1 VVLVN
6 RPTSDD
12 LTEIDSK
19 PGAFWMGWWRNV
31 QMIVWV
37 KGATLDVVERMD
49 RAAIARGTDAAK
61 ASVVHLITPDA
72 GPPQSDARDALVE
85 VTRRHGGSVA
95 CAGVVIERSGLM
107 GMAVRSAV
115 TGLIIVAPKHYR
127 VKVFDSIDL
136 CAPWICEQHERVTG
150 APLVAAELVDALNKA
165 RAIALPG

>member
-1 VVLVN
+1 VT

-31 QMIVWV
+31 QIVVWV
-37 KGATLDVVERMD
+37 QGATLDVVERMD
-49 RAAIARGTDAAK
+49 RAAVARGADASK

-72 GPPQSDARDALVE
+72 GPPQSDAREALVE
-85 VTRRHGGSVA
+85 VTRRHGSSVA

-127 VKVFDSIDL
+127 VKVFDSIEQ

-150 APLVAAELVDALNKA
+150 APLLAAELVAELHKA
-165 RAIALPG
+165 HKIAVPG